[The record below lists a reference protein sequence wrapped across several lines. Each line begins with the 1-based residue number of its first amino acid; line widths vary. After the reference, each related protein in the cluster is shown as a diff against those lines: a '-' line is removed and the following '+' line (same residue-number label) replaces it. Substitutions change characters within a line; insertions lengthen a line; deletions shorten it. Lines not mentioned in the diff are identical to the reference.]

1 MEKKHMLFNMRG
13 TYLYCYTRTKY
24 IDYRHV
30 FGLSYMVCPEE
41 VQDVFT
47 NRIRAILNQ
56 TDDTNLSTP
65 VYVFFREE
73 NFVLYG
79 VACLNCILSREY
91 CKDKTNGSVR
101 GFLGILVNTSVTK
114 VNCLQN
120 SIDFYKALYQDYIT
134 PVWESYTFQ
143 YEEDKEIDTSYYSVS
158 KCIVPSHETDKINM
172 DNHRC
177 RLFSNSWDGDILLA
191 EALSAKTNISIAINL
206 DHERQATMPDY
217 NPLMNAQMKYS
228 IDGSLED
235 RDIVYRCNQC
245 RKLVEEL
252 YHGGK
257 CYSCW
262 NEQNVPKPQLYTCQ
276 QCGAK
281 VFSLQDGLCEECN
294 KKQDSNNHSKEICM
308 KCGSETDY
316 TYTRYRLCEKCYA
329 EYAQKQK
336 LKKIFFP
343 IVVVILLSSILI
355 WYFYPIKQTKP
366 SKFKSEQNSTSVL
379 QDSLMS
385 TSIPDST
392 NIHEYKNLQ
401 NNCIK
406 F

>member
-1 MEKKHMLFNMRG
+1 MKG

-30 FGLSYMVCPEE
+30 FGLSYMVCPED

-79 VACLNCILSREY
+79 VACLNGILSKEY

-114 VNCLQN
+114 VDCLQN
-120 SIDFYKALYQDYIT
+120 SIDFYKALYQENIA

-143 YEEDKEIDTSYYSVS
+143 YEEDKEIDTSCYPAS
-158 KCIVPSHETDKINM
+158 KCIVPSHETDIINM
-172 DNHRC
+172 DNHHC
-177 RLFSNSWDGDILLA
+177 RLFSNTWDGDILLA
-191 EALSAKTNISIAINL
+191 KALSAKTNISIAINL
-206 DHERQATMPDY
+206 DNERQATMPDY

-228 IDGSLED
+228 IEGSLED
-235 RDIVYRCNQC
+235 RDIVYRCSQC

-252 YHGGK
+252 YQRGK

-262 NEQNVPKPQLYTCQ
+262 NEQ
-276 QCGAK
+276 GGSK
-281 VFSLQDGLCEECN
+281 VFSLQDGLCEEGN
-294 KKQDSNNHSKEICM
+294 KKQDSNVHTKEICL

-316 TYTRYRLCEKCYA
+316 TYTRYRLCEECYA
-329 EYAQKQK
+329 EYAKKQK
-336 LKKIFFP
+336 FKKIFIP
-343 IVVVILLSSILI
+343 IVVVILLSSMLI
-355 WYFYPIKQTKP
+355 WYFYPTKQTKP
-366 SKFKSEQNSTSVL
+366 YKFKSEENSTLVL
-379 QDSLMS
+379 QDSVIS

-392 NIHEYKNLQ
+392 NNYECVK
-401 NNCIK
+401 
-406 F
+406 